1 MTTPIRANDR
11 DLRAL
16 AAIVSENRTNRRCA
30 NESGEI
36 SGFCGRWR
44 ARAGRAPRSAEP
56 GTERAPGAALI

>member
-1 MTTPIRANDR
+1 MGAEEDDR
-11 DLRAL
+11 
-16 AAIVSENRTNRRCA
+16 SSNRRCA

-56 GTERAPGAALI
+56 GTERVPGAALI